1 MNPLKVTAVFDIGK
15 TNKKFFL
22 FDSDFQEVYREYIRF
37 DTIKDEDEYPTEDII
52 ALEKWIKEVF
62 DRMLQSDEFDIQAI
76 NFSTYGASLVHLD
89 VQGNPVT
96 PLYNYTKE
104 IPKSVIDSFYESY
117 GPESEITAATGSP
130 KAGLLNSGIQL
141 YWLKYQKPEVFN
153 KIKYSLHL
161 PQFIS
166 YLFTGIPISEYT
178 SIGCHTSLWDYQKK
192 DYHHWVY
199 QEGFDSILPKIVST
213 ETSVNINYK
222 GKRIKIGVGIHDSSA
237 ALIPYV
243 RSVNKKFILVSTGT
257 WSITLNPFSDGFLSK
272 FDVQQNCLNY
282 MRINGNPVKAARLF
296 LGNEYTLQVKNIE
309 KQFGLDDHFHRS
321 VIFNK
326 EIYLSLSERFKHHF
340 KWESIESNTMPSKT
354 DLNFESAEVA
364 YHQLMMELV
373 ELQVSNIRLAMGNQ
387 KIKRIYID
395 GGFSD
400 NDVFINLIA
409 IALPKIKLRSTTASL
424 GSALGA
430 AIAISETQ
438 LDSEFLTKN
447 YSLTKHLPVIFK

>member
-1 MNPLKVTAVFDIGK
+1 MSLLKVTAVFDIGK

-37 DTIKDEDEYPTEDII
+37 DIIEDEDGYPTEDII
-52 ALEKWIKEVF
+52 ALETWIKEVF

-76 NFSTYGASLVHLD
+76 NFSTYGASLVHLNA
-89 VQGNPVT
+89 QGNPVT
-96 PLYNYTKE
+96 HLYNYTKD
-104 IPKSVIDSFYESY
+104 IPESIIDSFYESY
-117 GPESEITAATGSP
+117 GPELDITTSTGSP
-130 KAGLLNSGIQL
+130 KAGLLNSGLQL
-141 YWLKYQKPEVFN
+141 YWLKYQKPEVF
-153 KIKYSLHL
+153 KRIKYSLHL

-166 YLFTGIPISEYT
+166 YLFTGVPLSEYT
-178 SIGCHTSLWDYQKK
+178 SIGCHTSLWDYHKK
-192 DYHHWVY
+192 DYHNWVY
-199 QEGFDSILPKIVST
+199 QEGVDSILPKIVST

-243 RSVNKKFILVSTGT
+243 RSVHKKFILVSTGT

-272 FDVQQNCLNY
+272 SDVQQNCLNY

-296 LGNEYTLQVKNIE
+296 LGNEYSLQVKSIE
-309 KQFGLDDHFHRS
+309 KHFGLDANFHRS
-321 VIFNK
+321 VSFNK
-326 EIYLSLSERFKHHF
+326 EIYLSLADSFKHHF
-340 KWESIESNTMPSKT
+340 KWDSIESNAMPSIT

-373 ELQVSNIRLAMGNQ
+373 ELQVSNIRLAMGKQ

-400 NDVFINLIA
+400 NDVFIKLIA
-409 IALPKIKLRSTTASL
+409 IALPKAKLRSTTASL

-430 AIAISETQ
+430 AIAISDTQ

-447 YSLTKHLPVIFK
+447 YSLTKHLPIIFK